1 MIGQSAKCHKL
12 WESAKWHRLWHVEKR
27 FARFEAI
34 TGANTLLSATMAPV
48 YTREDAKRFYYQL
61 VLRIFK
67 VCGTCCF
74 FGKTP
79 LFLNPAFR

>member
-1 MIGQSAKCHKL
+1 MKKKSLSKISRNFGASAKCHID
-12 WESAKWHRLWHVEKR
+12 KR

-74 FGKTP
+74 
-79 LFLNPAFR
+79 